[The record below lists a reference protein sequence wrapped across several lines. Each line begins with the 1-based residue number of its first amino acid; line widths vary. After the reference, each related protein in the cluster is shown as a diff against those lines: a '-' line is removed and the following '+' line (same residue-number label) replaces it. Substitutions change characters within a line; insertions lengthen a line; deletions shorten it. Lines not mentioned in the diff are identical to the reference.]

1 MTQARKLVFAAAI
14 TGMLALSGCSLSQM
28 TKAAKEQQ
36 LTVTPNPLEVHADT
50 VEYEMSAVLP
60 VKMLKKGKVY
70 TIKNYYVYGDQE
82 VSVGEVSFRAED
94 YPNASDEQPRESKTF
109 SFPYDPA
116 MSKGEL
122 QVMGV
127 ASNPEN
133 GKFKETERMTVAPGI
148 ITTSKLVEK
157 PFFAA
162 FADHGYNNQ
171 EELIPTEINF
181 YFLQGSSV
189 LRSSE
194 RRSDRGEYFRGF
206 IAEKN
211 VTRTVTITGS
221 HSPEGP
227 ETVNTDLAGNRAEV
241 IEKYYKDQM
250 DRYDYKGAADS
261 INFIIK
267 EVVRDWTPLK
277 DSLAN
282 YDGLTEEEKQQVYD
296 IVNGPGVFE
305 EKEDQ
310 LHDLPFYRKMFR
322 DVYPQLRFSETEILT
337 VKEKKTDAEISVLAK
352 GISEG
357 NADAD
362 TLSMEELLYAATLT
376 PSLDEKEAIYKAAI
390 EKEDNW
396 VAHNN
401 LGAVYLLQARE
412 SGDEALVS
420 SAINEAEIANRME
433 ENAPS
438 HIVLAAAYVMQ
449 GNNQKA
455 YDVARAVT
463 EMSPSA
469 ENQAGLNGVKGAL
482 QIMMGEYG
490 PATTSLSNAE
500 ENATNLFNK
509 GLAQLL
515 NGETQKAMSSFEDAI
530 AADNDFAKAHYA
542 AAVAAA
548 RSNNVDQ
555 VVSHLSDAVSADPS
569 LKQKA
574 LADLEFAAVAGNAAF
589 TEALK

>member
-14 TGMLALSGCSLSQM
+14 TGLLALSGCSLSQM
-28 TKAAKEQQ
+28 TKAAKDQQ
-36 LTVTPNPLEVHADT
+36 LTVTPNPLEVHGDT

-82 VSVGEVSFRAED
+82 VSVGEVSFKAED
-94 YPNASDEQPRESKTF
+94 YPNAKETEPRESKTF
-109 SFPYDPA
+109 SFPYEPA

-127 ASNPEN
+127 SSNPEN

-148 ITTSKLVEK
+148 ITTSKLVEN

-162 FADHGYNNQ
+162 YADHGYNNQ
-171 EELIPTEINF
+171 EELIPTNINF

-194 RRSDRGEYFRGF
+194 KRSDRGSYFSGF

-221 HSPEGP
+221 HSPEGS
-227 ETVNTDLAGNRAEV
+227 ETINTGLAGNRAKV
-241 IEKYYKDQM
+241 IEDYYRNQM
-250 DRYDYKGAADS
+250 DRYDYQGAADS
-261 INFIIK
+261 INFILK

-282 YDGLTEEEKQQVYD
+282 YEGLSSEEKQQVYD

-305 EKEDQ
+305 EKEKQ
-310 LHDLPFYRKMFR
+310 LQKLPFYRTMFR
-322 DVYPQLRFSETEILT
+322 DVYPKLRFSETEILT

-352 GISEG
+352 GIASG
-357 NADAD
+357 SASAD

-390 EKEDNW
+390 AKEDNW

-401 LGAVYLLQARE
+401 LSAVYLEKAKQ
-412 SGDEALVS
+412 SGSDDMVS
-420 SAINEAEIANRME
+420 SAINEAEISNRME
-433 ENAPS
+433 ANAPA
-438 HIVLAAAYVMQ
+438 HMNMATAYAMQ
-449 GNNQKA
+449 GNYQKA
-455 YDVARAVT
+455 YAVALDAAS
-463 EMSPSA
+463 MSA
-469 ENQAGLNGVKGAL
+469 TADNTAGLNGVKGAL
-482 QIMMGEYG
+482 QIMRAEYG
-490 PATTSLSNAE
+490 PATTSLSNATE
-500 ENATNLFNK
+500 TPVNLYNK

-515 NGETQKAMSSFEDAI
+515 NGENQKAMSSFEDAI
-530 AADNDFAKAHYA
+530 AADSDFAKAHYA
-542 AAVAAA
+542 AAVTAA
-548 RSNNVDQ
+548 RSNNADQ
-555 VVSHLSDAVSADPS
+555 AISHLGQAVTLDPS

-574 LADLEFAAVAGNAAF
+574 LGDLEFASMAGNAAF